1 MSKNE
6 PAFPQSQ
13 PRYKAE
19 DDDSGQTIITKIG
32 DSTVGGI
39 TKLEYFAAHGGIT
52 FKDAIRTL
60 NVSGFDVMAKLA
72 KLRYDYAEAMIKE
85 GEKRDAS

>member
-6 PAFPQSQ
+6 PAFPTYSSDHRGAANNTTFS
-13 PRYKAE
+13 P
-19 DDDSGQTIITKIG
+19 D
-32 DSTVGGI
+32 GGI

-60 NVSGFDVMAKLA
+60 NVSGFDVMAELA

-85 GEKRDAS
+85 GEKRDV